1 MEFKKKLRI
10 RMFVGIALI
19 VLGVAMIVIFNVIK
33 PRNEFFS
40 SFGFAFAV
48 VGVVRLRNYLII
60 TKSEER
66 IKAQEIS
73 ENDERNI
80 AIANKAKS
88 ITFTI
93 FVMVAGIGVVVL
105 QLLEKTHMALLLS
118 GALYLLLV
126 VYWITY
132 WIVYKKL

>member
-1 MEFKKKLRI
+1 MEFKKKLMI

-33 PRNEFFS
+33 PRNEFLS

-93 FVMVAGIGVVVL
+93 FVMVACIGVVVL

-118 GALYLLLV
+118 GTLCLLLV

>member
-33 PRNEFFS
+33 PRNEFLS

-93 FVMVAGIGVVVL
+93 FVMVACIGVVVL

-118 GALYLLLV
+118 GALCLLLV
-126 VYWITY
+126 VYWIAY

>member
-1 MEFKKKLRI
+1 MEFKKKLKI

-33 PRNEFFS
+33 PRNEFLS
-40 SFGFAFAV
+40 SFGFAFAA

-73 ENDERNI
+73 ENDARNI

-93 FVMVAGIGVVVL
+93 FVMVACIGVVVL

-118 GALYLLLV
+118 GTLWLLLV